1 MSNQLKNELDF
12 DKLDESFWMLG
23 NIFPLG
29 NAEQRKKLQS
39 KLGVSLQLDSFI
51 NILMK
56 SIVEMIKEYPEEAVG
71 YLDFIKES
79 IQYCEGERKN
89 PPVVDY
95 DPSEVKKL
103 YEIKK
108 IQDKKK

>member
-1 MSNQLKNELDF
+1 MKQENNNLDF

-23 NIFPLG
+23 NILPLG
-29 NAEQRKKLQS
+29 SEENRKKLQQ
-39 KLGVSLQLDSFI
+39 KIGVSMKLDSFI
-51 NILMK
+51 SILMR
-56 SIVEMIKEYPEEAVG
+56 SLVEMIKEYPEEALG

-79 IQYCEGERKN
+79 IQYCEGDREK

-95 DPSEVKKL
+95 DPEEVKKL
-103 YEIKK
+103 YAIKK